1 MYGNGLLLGLR
12 KMAEERED
20 ERSVAARRGEQAVF
34 WSGGQ
39 LCEKEGLGDM
49 TAAGVSE
56 EEEVLGSTEEEEAE
70 ITPDSAAQQGTLN
83 PVEETGMGAIPDRLM
98 EGSDERL
105 EGLSTVSFTE
115 RRQEEWHK
123 IGTPPS
129 LLEGCQAAATERIPA
144 NAAVGPT
151 KEEFDGGGSGIQD
164 LGTCEATLST
174 VKLEGQDA
182 IDSSS
187 IAVEKNKEK
196 EGQNRGS
203 LDDHSRSLEKCVL
216 LPKSIEL
223 RSEEDAQSAPARTE
237 NLHQAPTSCVKM
249 ASAENEP
256 LSPWGLMMVAED
268 EEAQSAPASPMKV
281 VPGSAAGS
289 PVKVPLLASN
299 PNSSVNVASAEH
311 SQSALAMAVNVK
323 EKKKG
328 LFVSSGSVKPAAE
341 KEEEEEEEAEMAPGS
356 PVNYE
361 SHINVSEEER
371 EVAPMTSV
379 APVTRFVEPVQI
391 HLVADEEAEMAPTSP
406 IKLLADQEKEQVSKS
421 PINMTSVDK
430 IRFSTV
436 RHVNQ
441 MAFDR
446 VHVVKEDEP
455 RHLCHGSLP
464 LPSTVLVSPTF
475 ANPVKTAN
483 EKQQMSPGQLEFTSE
498 RQDSKDSACLLK
510 VESKNSGPQ
519 MPKQGTKEVVMQG
532 SSNLV
537 MDKSL
542 QEPLQTPGLSGYSY
556 LQTDSGSKKQTAE
569 GVVLPALSS
578 STEFGCDRETLSSKV
593 PMSPVKTDAL
603 KLAVIPVATAKSHSL
618 QAQDDIKE
626 TLVPE
631 KPVALASPKKQS
643 MGNEL
648 GNIADL
654 FNRSAEV
661 NPRHVLASPKKET
674 VETFSQ
680 ALASPH
686 RALEVDS
693 MHALTSI
700 QNCKGEEGQGTAIN
714 LKKHLAEEGSVSVAK
729 SKKNAVEKFPELPV
743 SLNRE
748 AVHKLQSLGT
758 FQSGAPKETPVGFSE
773 EVVKTKPQFGIF
785 PKKQSTQESD
795 VLRKTNKH
803 TVEEGGKAFA
813 SLRKS
818 TVEEEQEM
826 LNSHMTT
833 EDDQEAESAPENVTV
848 CDELAARASSQ
859 NQTAKSLPDS
869 FGSSQKLVIKEV
881 LKAEEVVGR
890 ATSSLHKKVAEDSSL
905 GKANP
910 GNQMIVGSFKPPL
923 LLTKQEVRNLKDFA
937 CLKEQVTEEDPLVPF
952 VSEEQAEEGP
962 LAPSVSKEMAP
973 EDSPLVTSVSED
985 DQQLLS
991 GPLTSI
997 PAKGIE
1003 ESLRTEADGPQTWGV
1018 PTLPETDTIDEQED
1032 CAQEYPG
1039 SPMDLDDDESAN
1051 TSENLLVGD
1060 TGSVLPAGQGIQ
1072 ATKDNTTNQQQSV
1085 VTEVCNGTDTGT
1097 ATSACTSYLNHG
1109 ATLCLGIESDDGSF
1123 PYSVEFEKHWKATQ
1137 ENPFDFTAW
1146 TNLLEYVEKENN
1158 IVASRKTYNAFFTR
1172 YPYCYGYWKKYAD
1185 MERRF
1190 GYLKEAEQVYEQ
1202 GVQFIP
1208 LSVDLWIH
1216 FITFLQE
1223 TSDMT
1228 QIELLQRISNVF
1240 EMALAAAGMDFRSD
1254 KLWEM
1259 YVEWAKAQ
1267 CDLQAITVIYDRV
1280 LSTPTQ
1286 LYSHHFE
1293 KFKEHVTS
1301 NSPVD
1306 IVSKE
1311 EYMWLKAKLVPEAT
1325 SASTNIGSGDQ
1336 VQGHEGSE
1344 EAAQVAEPDNQSDVD
1359 LPKMRE
1365 LIISLREQLFKQNE
1379 AEVSRRWTF
1388 EEGIRRP
1395 YFHVKPLE
1403 RAQLINWRDYLD
1415 FEISNG
1421 SHSRT
1426 IVLFE
1431 RCVIAC
1437 ALYEEFWL
1445 KYAKYLEN
1453 HTVIGTRSVFQRSCL
1468 YHLPRKPNLH
1478 LLWAAFEEKQGD
1490 VQEARNILK
1499 RLDEAVPGLAM
1510 VRLRRVSL
1518 ERRVGNLEAAEALLR
1533 EAILMNEGTHLATF
1547 YSIKLARQVLKVQ
1560 NNLSKARVVL
1570 QEALEK
1576 DPENA
1581 KLYLNLLEMEFSADV
1596 NHNERNTI
1604 NCIERVLCSSLPAD
1618 TKVVFS
1624 QRRMEF
1630 LEDFGSNIKSLLTA
1644 YDEHQKLIKLQAS
1657 KRKVTENG
1665 SADEPEEKKTKTEEI
1680 TAQPVITAATSTTL
1694 MGGDVSTTEVAA
1706 SAAYNYNTWYQNYDA
1721 YNYQNTW
1728 NYNYYPQS

>member
-1 MYGNGLLLGLR
+1 
-12 KMAEERED
+12 MAEERED
-20 ERSVAARRGEQAVF
+20 ERSVAANRGEQTAF

-39 LCEKEGLGDM
+39 PCEKEGLGDM

-56 EEEVLGSTEEEEAE
+56 EEEVEVLGSTEEEETE
-70 ITPDSAAQQGTLN
+70 ITPDGAAQQGTIN
-83 PVEETGMGAIPDRLM
+83 PVEESGVGAIVVKVM

-105 EGLSTVSFTE
+105 EGLTTASFTE
-115 RRQEEWHK
+115 RRQEELHK
-123 IGTPPS
+123 LGVPPAV
-129 LLEGCQAAATERIPA
+129 LEGCQAAAVEMTPA
-144 NAAVGPT
+144 NAAGGLT
-151 KEEFDGGGSGIQD
+151 KEEFDGGGSGTQD

-182 IDSSS
+182 IGSSS
-187 IAVEKNKEK
+187 IAVEENQE
-196 EGQNRGS
+196 EECQNRGS
-203 LDDHSRSLEKCVL
+203 LDDHSRSLEKYVL

-237 NLHQAPTSCVKM
+237 YLHQAPTSCVKM
-249 ASAENEP
+249 ASADTEP
-256 LSPWGLMMVAED
+256 LAQWGLMMVAED

-299 PNSSVNVASAEH
+299 PISSVNVASAEH
-311 SQSALAMAVNVK
+311 SQLALAMGFNVK
-323 EKKKG
+323 EKKRA
-328 LFVSSGSVKPAAE
+328 LFVPSGAVKPAAD
-341 KEEEEEEEAEMAPGS
+341 KEDEEDEEAEMAPGS

-379 APVTRFVEPVQI
+379 ARFVEPVQS

-406 IKLLADQEKEQVSKS
+406 IKLLTDQEKEKV
-421 PINMTSVDK
+421 
-430 IRFSTV
+430 STV

-441 MAFDR
+441 MAFDM
-446 VHVVKEDEP
+446 VHVAKEDEP
-455 RHLCHGSLP
+455 RP
-464 LPSTVLVSPTF
+464 
-475 ANPVKTAN
+475 
-483 EKQQMSPGQLEFTSE
+483 
-498 RQDSKDSACLLK
+498 DSKDSACLLK
-510 VESKNSGPQ
+510 VESKHSGPQ

-542 QEPLQTPGLSGYSY
+542 QEPLQTPGLSGSSY
-556 LQTDSGSKKQTAE
+556 LQTDSGSRKLTAD
-569 GVVLPALSS
+569 GVVLLALCS
-578 STEFGCDRETLSSKV
+578 STELRSDGETLSSEV
-593 PMSPVKTDAL
+593 SMSPVKADAL
-603 KLAVIPVATAKSHSL
+603 KLTVIPVATAKSHSL
-618 QAQDDIKE
+618 QTQATPQK
-626 TLVPE
+626 L
-631 KPVALASPKKQS
+631 S

-648 GNIADL
+648 GNTADL
-654 FNRSAEV
+654 INRSAEV
-661 NPRHVLASPKKET
+661 DPPHILASPKKET
-674 VETFSQ
+674 VETFSP
-680 ALASPH
+680 ALASPQ
-686 RALEVDS
+686 RVLEIDS
-693 MHALTSI
+693 KPALTSL
-700 QNCKGEEGQGTAIN
+700 QNYKGEEGQGTAIN
-714 LKKHLAEEGSVSVAK
+714 LVNHPAEEGSVDLAR
-729 SKKNAVEKFPELPV
+729 SKKNAVETFPEVPV
-743 SLNRE
+743 TLNRE
-748 AVHKLQSLGT
+748 AVHKLQSSGT
-758 FQSGAPKETPVGFSE
+758 FTSGAPKETPVGSSE
-773 EVVKTKPQFGIF
+773 QVVKAKPQCSIF
-785 PKKQSTQESD
+785 PKNQSTQESE

-803 TVEEGGKAFA
+803 TVEEGGFAFA

-818 TVEEEQEM
+818 TVEEELEV

-848 CDELAARASSQ
+848 CDELAARASSL
-859 NQTAKSLPDS
+859 NQTTNNLPDS
-869 FGSSQKLVIKEV
+869 FGSSQKLVIKEA

-890 ATSSLHKKVAEDSSL
+890 ATPSLHKKVAEDSVL
-905 GKANP
+905 GKAIP
-910 GNQMIVGSFKPPL
+910 GNQMIVGSFNTPL
-923 LLTKQEVRNLKDFA
+923 LLRKQEARNLKNFA
-937 CLKEQVTEEDPLVPF
+937 GLKEQVTEEDPLVPF
-952 VSEEQAEEGP
+952 VSEEQAEEGT
-962 LAPSVSKEMAP
+962 LAPSGSEELAP
-973 EDSPLVTSVSED
+973 EDCNLVTSVSAN
-985 DQQLLS
+985 DQQMLS
-991 GPLTSI
+991 GTLTSVT
-997 PAKGIE
+997 AKGIE
-1003 ESLRTEADGPQTWGV
+1003 GSLRTDAVGTPAWGALA
-1018 PTLPETDTIDEQED
+1018 LPETDTIDEQED

-1060 TGSVLPAGQGIQ
+1060 TGSVLPGGQGIL
-1072 ATKDNTTNQQQSV
+1072 ATKAITNNQQQSV
-1085 VTEVCNGTDTGT
+1085 VTEVCNGT
-1097 ATSACTSYLNHG
+1097 SAYTSYLNHG
-1109 ATLCLGIESDDGSF
+1109 ATLSLGVESDDGSF
-1123 PYSVEFEKHWKATQ
+1123 PYSVEFEKHWKAAQ

-1146 TNLLEYVEKENN
+1146 TNLLEYVEKENS
-1158 IVASRKTYNAFFTR
+1158 IVASRKAYNAFFTR

-1223 TSDMT
+1223 TADMT
-1228 QIELLQRISNVF
+1228 QIESLQRISNVF

-1259 YVEWAKAQ
+1259 YVEWAKTQ
-1267 CDLQAITVIYDRV
+1267 CDLQAMTVIYDRV

-1306 IVSKE
+1306 ILSKE
-1311 EYMWLKAKLVPEAT
+1311 EYMWLKSKLAPEAT
-1325 SASTNIGSGDQ
+1325 SASTNTGSGDQ

-1344 EAAQVAEPDNQSDVD
+1344 EAAQVAEPDKQSDMD
-1359 LPKMRE
+1359 LQKMRE
-1365 LIISLREQLFKQNE
+1365 LIISLRDQLFKQNE

-1388 EEGIRRP
+1388 EEAIRRP

-1560 NNLSKARVVL
+1560 NNLSKAREVL
-1570 QEALEK
+1570 QEALAK

-1604 NCIERVLCSSLPAD
+1604 SCIERVLCSSLPAD

-1644 YDEHQKLIKLQAS
+1644 YDEHQKLLKLQAS
-1657 KRKVTENG
+1657 KRKLTENG
-1665 SADEPEEKKTKTEEI
+1665 SADEPEEKKAKTEEI
-1680 TAQPVITAATSTTL
+1680 TAQPVITAATSTAL
-1694 MGGDVSTTEVAA
+1694 MGGDAGTTEVAA
-1706 SAAYNYNTWYQNYDA
+1706 SATYNYNTWYQNYGA